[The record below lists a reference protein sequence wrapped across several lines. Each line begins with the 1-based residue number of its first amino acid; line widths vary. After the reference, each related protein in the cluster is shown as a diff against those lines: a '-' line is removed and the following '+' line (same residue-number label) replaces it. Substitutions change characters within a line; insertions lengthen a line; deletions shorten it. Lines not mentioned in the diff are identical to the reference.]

1 MSFDVRTGTLT
12 NPFTSQVSD
21 LRSSGRDLPAAE
33 LHAMSLQTVAER
45 LRHASGGLSIAAVS
59 RLTEHHPE
67 TVRRY
72 MRGQPASVEF
82 VGRFCQCLGISLE
95 WLILGQGPMRR
106 EGALRPDRLTASA
119 S

>member
-1 MSFDVRTGTLT
+1 MSFDVRNGTLT
-12 NPFTSQVSD
+12 HPFPSQVSD
-21 LRSSGRDLPAAE
+21 LRPAGRDQPTGDA
-33 LHAMSLQTVAER
+33 HAVSLQTVAER

-72 MRGQPASVEF
+72 LRGQPASVEF
-82 VGRFCQCLGISLE
+82 VGRFCQSLGISLD
-95 WLILGQGPMRR
+95 WLVLGQGPMRR
-106 EGALRPDRLTASA
+106 EGAPRSDRITASA